1 MSAPDLRS
9 PTAAAAGAPGPQP
22 ATAEHVSVLVVGAGP
37 VGVTIA
43 NLLGIYG
50 VRALV
55 VERSLEILDYP
66 RAVGLDDEALRT
78 FQAAGVVQ
86 ALLKDMI
93 QNVPMRMYSARKECF
108 AEILPS
114 TREFGWCRRN
124 LFSQPLGERA
134 LRAGLRRF
142 PHVGLELGTELTALA
157 QDGTGVDATLRD
169 ARGAERTVR
178 ADWLV
183 AADGGRSTVREG
195 LLRIPFDGRTHPRK
209 WVVIECDQ
217 DPLDAPYTALHC
229 EPERPYVCLRLP
241 YGLRR
246 WEFMLFPGEDG
257 EQMLAPA
264 KVRELLGRHVADP
277 ERLNVIRAR
286 VYTHN
291 SRVARHFVQGRVC
304 LAGDAAHITPP
315 WIGQGLNAG
324 LRDAFNLAWKLAWVV
339 QGRLQ
344 PQALQSYHDERQRH
358 AQAMIELAD
367 LFGAALSVTNPLLAW
382 LRDRFMLA
390 VRNLPSVRDYVLQ
403 MKFKPMPRI
412 SRGVV
417 LAAATPRLDERV
429 GRMFIQPPV
438 ERGDGSV
445 VKLDDAL
452 GPGFALLCW
461 QNDPGPALP
470 AALRA
475 ALERLGCRV
484 IAAARSRGLQAMQM
498 KAAPSPGVEVVEDAE
513 NALHL
518 WFAASGADWVLLRP
532 DRYVAALGPL
542 ATLPRDLE
550 TFLRQWLP
558 PAPGSDRH
566 GMTTAASSPDPSP
579 AHSAAAASS

>member
-1 MSAPDLRS
+1 MSV
-9 PTAAAAGAPGPQP
+9 PTAALQ
-22 ATAEHVSVLVVGAGP
+22 AEHVPVLVVGAGP
-37 VGVTIA
+37 VGVTLA
-43 NLLGIYG
+43 NLLGTYG

-55 VERSLEILDYP
+55 VDRSAGILDYP
-66 RAVGLDDEALRT
+66 RAVGLDDEAMRT
-78 FQAAGVVQ
+78 FQAAGVAQ

-134 LRAGLRRF
+134 LRAGLQRF

-157 QDGTGVDATLRD
+157 QDAQGVDATLRD
-169 ARGAERTVR
+169 AGGAERRVR

-183 AADGGRSTVREG
+183 AADGGRSTVRET
-195 LLRIPFDGRTHPRK
+195 LLRIPFDGRTHARK

-229 EPERPYVCLRLP
+229 EPARPYVCLRLP

-277 ERLNVIRAR
+277 ARLNVIRAR

-291 SRVARHFVQGRVC
+291 SRVARAFVQGRVC

-367 LFGAALSVTNPLLAW
+367 LFGAALSVTNPVLAW

-403 MKFKPMPRI
+403 MKFKPMPRFN
-412 SRGVV
+412 RGVV
-417 LAAATPRLDERV
+417 LGAATPRLDERV
-429 GRMFIQPPV
+429 GRMFVQPPV
-438 ERGDGSV
+438 ERADGAT
-445 VKLDDAL
+445 VKLDEAL
-452 GPGFALLCW
+452 GAGFALLAW
-461 QNDPGPALP
+461 QHDPGPALP
-470 AALRA
+470 AATRA
-475 ALERLGCRV
+475 ALGRLGCRV
-484 IAAARSRGLQAMQM
+484 LAAARSRSLQAMQL

-518 WFAASGADWVLLRP
+518 WFAACGADWVLLRP
-532 DRYVAALGPL
+532 DRYVAALGTR
-542 ATLPRDLE
+542 ASMAGGLE
-550 TFLRQWLP
+550 TFLHQWLP
-558 PAPGSDRH
+558 PGDGHGAFAP
-566 GMTTAASSPDPSP
+566 SS
-579 AHSAAAASS
+579 A